1 MSNKGVLLWLLIN
14 KIQSSIKA
22 CMIQGCGTRNIWR
35 DVLRRLGRFTF
46 FIVFSVRLKS
56 SFNRPVINTFHDK
69 DDLSYS

>member
-1 MSNKGVLLWLLIN
+1 
-14 KIQSSIKA
+14 
-22 CMIQGCGTRNIWR
+22 MIQGCGTRNIWR